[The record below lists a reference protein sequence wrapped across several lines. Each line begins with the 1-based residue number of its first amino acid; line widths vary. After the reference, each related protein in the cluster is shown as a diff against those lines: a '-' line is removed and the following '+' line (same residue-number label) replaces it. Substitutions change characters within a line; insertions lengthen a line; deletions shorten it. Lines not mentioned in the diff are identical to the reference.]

1 MIYINDENKFP
12 TCLVYAWMFNEN
24 KQKSYKQF
32 ATFTDE
38 RGDDFCKQLE
48 KNKDF
53 INYGFYFIT
62 ICLLAPLQRMTL
74 MMSWEKIVIESV

>member
-1 MIYINDENKFP
+1 MRMLYINDENKFP

-53 INYGFYFIT
+53 ISWVRNPWTDEVNIT
-62 ICLLAPLQRMTL
+62 RQWHSSCTRCGNI
-74 MMSWEKIVIESV
+74 